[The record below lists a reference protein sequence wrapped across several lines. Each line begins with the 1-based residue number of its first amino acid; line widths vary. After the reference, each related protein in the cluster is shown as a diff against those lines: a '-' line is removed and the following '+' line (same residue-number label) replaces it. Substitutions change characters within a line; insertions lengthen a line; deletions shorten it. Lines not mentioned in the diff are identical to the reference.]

1 MLQNDGL
8 YHSDEVYNNYFGSR
22 PHQAPTNL
30 AKHFPVIITPEAST
44 SKTCFFCDGMR
55 SAVVHKTMRREH
67 IEQGR
72 QRIANG
78 DPWAARLQQ
87 RGLQCSLGIPQPAA
101 M

>member
-8 YHSDEVYNNYFGSR
+8 YHSDEVCNNYFGSR

-55 SAVVHKTMRREH
+55 SAVAHKTMRREH
-67 IEQGR
+67 MNKEGKESRTEIR
-72 QRIANG
+72 
-78 DPWAARLQQ
+78 
-87 RGLQCSLGIPQPAA
+87 SLHSRAGCHETTP
-101 M
+101 